1 LFCFVFLFYLKPRS
15 LNLLKESCARHSAGC
30 LTAVNSYF
38 EAPERIAALI
48 LVAPAILAP
57 LTVHK
62 VVEGK
67 QLGRENQMEED
78 SLDLTSLRN
87 SFLRLSKILLKC
99 FKFVA
104 QAIMRMVKGM
114 AVMLNSL
121 YKKLLSAILRSALAV
136 MLVMDFFPDDFTL

>member
-1 LFCFVFLFYLKPRS
+1 M
-15 LNLLKESCARHSAGC
+15 NL
-30 LTAVNSYF
+30 YF

-57 LTVHK
+57 LTVSK

-67 QLGRENQMEED
+67 HLRRENQMEED
-78 SLDLTSLRN
+78 SLNLSTLRN
-87 SFLRLSKILLKC
+87 PFLRLLKILLKC

-114 AVMLNSL
+114 AVMVNSL
-121 YKKLLSAILRSALAV
+121 YKKLLLAILRSALAV
-136 MLVMDFFPDDFTL
+136 MLVTDFFPIDFIL

>member
-1 LFCFVFLFYLKPRS
+1 V
-15 LNLLKESCARHSAGC
+15 NL
-30 LTAVNSYF
+30 YF
-38 EAPERIAALI
+38 EAPERVAALI

-57 LTVHK
+57 LIVRK

-67 QLGRENQMEED
+67 QLGRENQMGED
-78 SLDLTSLRN
+78 SLDLSSLKN
-87 SFLRLSKILLKC
+87 PFLRLSKILLKC

-104 QAIMRMVKGM
+104 QAIMQMAKGM

-136 MLVMDFFPDDFTL
+136 MLVKDFFPDDFILYIV